1 MFNINYN
8 VIKFINKEENYMLNL
23 IKEKLLKEFNP
34 EYLEVIDDSS
44 KHFGHSG
51 YTEGKISHI
60 EIIIKSEKFNQM
72 SRVEIHRLINNALRE
87 EWENGIHAVS
97 IKIK

>member
-1 MFNINYN
+1 MFIINYN
-8 VIKFINKEENYMLNL
+8 DINFINKEENHMINL
-23 IKEKLLKEFNP
+23 IKKKLLKEFNP
-34 EYLEVIDDSS
+34 EYLEVIDESS
-44 KHFGHSG
+44 KHLGHSG

-60 EIIIKSEKFNQM
+60 EIIIKSEKFNEM
-72 SRVEIHRLINNALRE
+72 SRVDIHRLINNALRE

>member
-1 MFNINYN
+1 MI
-8 VIKFINKEENYMLNL
+8 NL
-23 IKEKLLKEFNP
+23 IKKKLLKEFNP
-34 EYLEVIDDSS
+34 EYLEVIDESI
-44 KHFGHSG
+44 KHLGHSG

-60 EIIIKSEKFNQM
+60 EIIIKSEKFNEM
-72 SRVEIHRLINNALRE
+72 NRVEIHRLINNALRE